1 LNGSRIDGA
10 PDPSDVQNFD
20 LFARCPSGFSRH
32 PVYPELSESP
42 SGVPMFRS
50 VSNRGADL
58 KGERLRIVVADDH
71 PSTRENLRY
80 LLNAE
85 PDLEVVG
92 AARNGVEALRL
103 IQELRPDVAVLDRQ
117 MPLLDGLQVAA
128 QLRREKLRVRIVL
141 FTLDADVFGPLADGV
156 VVTKDAPAAVL
167 LAAVRGPRAQP
178 AVRAAQPL
186 RVLVVEDDECTRDAL
201 VQFLSDEGFSVESAL
216 DGQEALGVA
225 AGGGLD
231 IIVLDLMLPVLDGA
245 AFADI
250 WRTRPGG
257 ERVPIVAMSGLPH
270 GDVIAAEFGAAA
282 FRSKPVDLAALADL
296 LRTTAGQSEPGA
308 AVRDS

>member
-1 LNGSRIDGA
+1 VGSG
-10 PDPSDVQNFD
+10 
-20 LFARCPSGFSRH
+20 
-32 PVYPELSESP
+32 
-42 SGVPMFRS
+42 
-50 VSNRGADL
+50 
-58 KGERLRIVVADDH
+58 GEVLTRQPIRIVVADDH

-92 AARNGVEALRL
+92 VARNGVEALRL
-103 IQELRPDVAVLDRQ
+103 INELRPDVAVLDRQ

-128 QLRREKLRVRIVL
+128 RLRREKLRVRIVL
-141 FTLDADVFGPLADGV
+141 FTLDEDLFGPLGDGV

-178 AVRAAQPL
+178 AVREAQPL

-225 AGGGLD
+225 AGGGVD

-250 WRTRPGG
+250 WRTRPGSS
-257 ERVPIVAMSGLPH
+257 RVPIVAMSGLPH
-270 GDVIAAEFGAAA
+270 GDVIAADFGAAA
-282 FRSKPVDLAALADL
+282 FRSKPVDLVALADL
-296 LRTTAGQSEPGA
+296 LRTTAAQDGAEA
-308 AVRDS
+308 AVRD